1 MGLIVD
7 TDVWV
12 LIEKGLI
19 ELDWSR
25 WANYGG
31 AFISVISASE
41 LLAGVERANTPLRQA
56 KRSAFVENLL
66 TMIPIL
72 ELSLPIAR
80 THARIV
86 SALPK
91 NITAGARD
99 SLIAATA
106 IYHGHTVLTRNL
118 GDFKIFKGLEIEPL
132 N

>member
-91 NITAGARD
+91 NITAGAHD

-106 IYHGHTVLTRNL
+106 IYHGHTVLTRNVT
-118 GDFKIFKGLEIEPL
+118 DFKIFKGLEIEPL